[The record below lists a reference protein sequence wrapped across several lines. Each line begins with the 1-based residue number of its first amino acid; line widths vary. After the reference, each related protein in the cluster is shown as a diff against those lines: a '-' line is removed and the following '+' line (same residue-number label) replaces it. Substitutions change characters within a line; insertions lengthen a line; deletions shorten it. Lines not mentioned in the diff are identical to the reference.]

1 MDTDGLTLVWTP
13 IGRNGCGRLIAEV
26 GGEAVHVDEG
36 CIGRESFRRKFLK
49 AVCQDRPGIPRSKAE
64 AELLRVAGAIANRG
78 KEPAGEGPAG
88 ADSQPDAAEALGTMP
103 QRVRDEAQAVLEAPD
118 LMRQIVTDIRMRGVA
133 REHELT
139 AMIYLIG
146 TSRLL
151 DRPLAGIVQGPTASG
166 KSYIVERVGE
176 LFPPEAVIRAT
187 QMTPQALYHLPP
199 GSLVHRFIVAGER
212 SRIDSD
218 ETAEATRA
226 LRQMISAGRLTKL
239 MPVKKD
245 GEIVTLR
252 IEQDGPIAYVE
263 TTTLTR
269 IFEEDLNRCILIQTD
284 EQPEQT
290 RRILKTLAASR
301 NIAAGAHD
309 VAAVLQRH
317 HALQRMLKP
326 CPVMIPFASRLADL
340 FPTKR
345 VEARRAFGH
354 LLSMVETL
362 TLLHQ
367 HQRTRDADARLLAAA
382 DDYALAKRLLDR
394 PMARLLGGRVSDAAR
409 RFFDRLASW
418 ATVQTFDKHDVGKH
432 DESVEDRT
440 INGWLHELYHA
451 GYLELS
457 EPSRGQ
463 QPAKWRIAPDVP
475 ASGDAADLPAVEDVF
490 PQDGLPQSR
499 GAQVVVG

>member
-1 MDTDGLTLVWTP
+1 MERIT
-13 IGRNGCGRLIAEV
+13 
-26 GGEAVHVDEG
+26 
-36 CIGRESFRRKFLK
+36 K
-49 AVCQDRPGIPRSKAE
+49 DRPGIDPSRIE
-64 AELLRVAGAIANRG
+64 AELLRIAGTAADRARESVVEG
-78 KEPAGEGPAG
+78 ASRAPA
-88 ADSQPDAAEALGTMP
+88 QPDAADALAAMLQSVREEA
-103 QRVRDEAQAVLEAPD
+103 EVLLYDPD
-118 LMRQIVTDIRMRGVA
+118 LLKRIVMDIRACGVA
-133 REHELT
+133 GEHELT
-139 AMIYLIG
+139 ATIYLIG

-151 DRPLAGIVQGPTASG
+151 NRPLAGIVQGPTASG

-176 LFPPEAVIRAT
+176 LFPPEAVISAT

-212 SRIDSD
+212 SRIDGN
-218 ETAEATRA
+218 EAAEATRT
-226 LRQMISAGRLTKL
+226 LREMISAGRLMKL

-301 NIAAGAHD
+301 NIAGGANG

-326 CPVMIPFASRLADL
+326 CPVVIPFASTLADL
-340 FPTKR
+340 FPIKR

-354 LLSMVETL
+354 LLSMVEAL

-367 HQRTRDADARLLAAA
+367 RQRTRDADGRLLAAP
-382 DDYALAKRLLDR
+382 DDYALAKRLLDK

-432 DESVEDRT
+432 NESVEDRT
-440 INGWLHELYHA
+440 INGWLHELHRT

-463 QPAKWRIAPDVP
+463 RPAKWKICRTYLLRAMRPTFQRLNTCFHRTASRDPAVRKSLSDKRLRWKVREIP
-475 ASGDAADLPAVEDVF
+475 AS
-490 PQDGLPQSR
+490 SR
-499 GAQVVVG
+499 ATGCGTMG